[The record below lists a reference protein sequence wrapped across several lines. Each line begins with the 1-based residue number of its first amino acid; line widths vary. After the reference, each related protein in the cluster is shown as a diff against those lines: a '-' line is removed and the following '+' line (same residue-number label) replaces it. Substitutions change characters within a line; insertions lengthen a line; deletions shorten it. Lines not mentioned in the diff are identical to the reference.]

1 MIQMDEDALI
11 CDLAETYRIY
21 DYKSLPVDMVA
32 TFSVGLREDSRIKR
46 KMNDIKQSLNS
57 ILLAAI
63 CDGISTL
70 VWMNS
75 TDGQVGTNRPKSIL
89 SILMG
94 STEKENDVMAFET
107 PEEFERAWNS

>member
-1 MIQMDEDALI
+1 MIQTDEAALI

-46 KMNDIKQSLNS
+46 KMNDMKQSLNS

-63 CDGISTL
+63 CDGISML

-75 TDGQVGTNRPKSIL
+75 SDGSVGANRPKSIL
-89 SILMG
+89 SVLLG
-94 STEKENDVMAFET
+94 GDKAEKDVMSFEN
-107 PEEFERAWNS
+107 PEDFERAWNG